1 MAGGVSVSGR
11 QPRPSTVHPSS
22 PGGVTFPGT
31 FAAFSSFLTRNSHS
45 KPSCLPQNGPCD
57 SCLRPRALWDSVYL
71 TEQSSGCACWRR
83 RAGAC
88 QRGVLSARVFSA
100 GERGQA
106 VSPGA
111 ACGRANVSADAAS
124 IVASRNRH
132 WWSLVWDGDSGW
144 GRGAGAGADGQCE
157 CGWTLCRGEKM
168 VSMRAHARV
177 MEMIGGSRCLQTVQA
192 ATGAEDC
199 SAQRRVIV
207 AAATDSKQE
216 RLLTGSDSSG
226 GTDLEAATVV
236 AAAAAMGSK
245 EAAVAAA
252 AGWRRWLVG
261 GDGRAADAAADAAV
275 TDCSENLLP
284 PGSIPGVTA
293 WGLWVPSQGRG
304 AILRTLGL
312 SRATGCRS
320 CGPSP
325 DG

>member
-1 MAGGVSVSGR
+1 M
-11 QPRPSTVHPSS
+11 
-22 PGGVTFPGT
+22 
-31 FAAFSSFLTRNSHS
+31 
-45 KPSCLPQNGPCD
+45 LP
-57 SCLRPRALWDSVYL
+57 
-71 TEQSSGCACWRR
+71 
-83 RAGAC
+83 
-88 QRGVLSARVFSA
+88 ARVFSA

-106 VSPGA
+106 VSPDA

-124 IVASRNRH
+124 IVAFRNRH

-284 PGSIPGVTA
+284 PGSIPGVTV